1 MSPNSKSEKSFTVLD
16 GPALVGGVPRRLI
29 QFADSR
35 GRVESF
41 VDGTWVPGGCTL
53 KELTLATP
61 CADPEGAR

>member
-35 GRVESF
+35 AELKASS
-41 VDGTWVPGGCTL
+41 TALGCPAAALL
-53 KELTLATP
+53 KN
-61 CADPEGAR
+61 